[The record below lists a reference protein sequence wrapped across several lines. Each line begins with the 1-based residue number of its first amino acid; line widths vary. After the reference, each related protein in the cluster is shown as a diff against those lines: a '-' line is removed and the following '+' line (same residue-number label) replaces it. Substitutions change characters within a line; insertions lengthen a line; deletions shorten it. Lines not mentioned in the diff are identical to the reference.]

1 MHSAAP
7 GLHRRRGAAVADRL
21 GACVDGSVGE
31 DEPGRGPRGRRGL
44 RPWAC
49 CGRRSRGRPGVRDRV
64 CPAHPLPWCP
74 TRIAAAVARQSGEA
88 QGKMKACHR
97 HRDEAVSTIP
107 HDREGER
114 DRSNENSFWE
124 VWPLIERWRQAD
136 VQARKEQFAR
146 KILPTIFE
154 EWRRV
159 PRVHLPLLVDST
171 DDSGDSDDDARARW
185 RKQVHYHEHALTR
198 TFAGRT

>member
-1 MHSAAP
+1 MHSATP
-7 GLHRRRGAAVADRL
+7 GFHRRRGAADADPL
-21 GACVDGSVGE
+21 GACVDGSAGE

-136 VQARKEQFAR
+136 AQARKEQFAR

-154 EWRRV
+154 EWGSVSRV
-159 PRVHLPLLVDST
+159 LPPLLVDSS

-185 RKQVHYHEHALTR
+185 RKQVHYHEDALTR

>member
-1 MHSAAP
+1 
-7 GLHRRRGAAVADRL
+7 
-21 GACVDGSVGE
+21 
-31 DEPGRGPRGRRGL
+31 
-44 RPWAC
+44 
-49 CGRRSRGRPGVRDRV
+49 
-64 CPAHPLPWCP
+64 
-74 TRIAAAVARQSGEA
+74 
-88 QGKMKACHR
+88 MKACHR

-114 DRSNENSFWE
+114 DKSNENSFWE

-146 KILPTIFE
+146 QFRNSKILTTIFE
-154 EWRRV
+154 EWGRDS
-159 PRVHLPLLVDST
+159 RVHLPLLVDST